1 MRKLARPIA
10 AAAGLLIITGL
21 AAACGSAGS
30 SGTKPQATTSAAGCA
45 PVADSTLVVLTDDK
59 HLQLS
64 DNVVPAVNKA
74 VNTPAL
80 IAALDAVSK
89 TLSTQ
94 NLIALNKMVDSGG
107 QTAEAAAAAYAQQNN
122 ITAGIQKGP
131 GGKLTIGA
139 ADFSEAKEIAN
150 LYKIALDAAGY
161 TTTVQTIGN
170 RELYLPQL
178 EQNKIQVVPE
188 YAATL
193 LTFLNTHNDQNS
205 AATSDITQTMQ
216 RLTTLGGQ
224 HNLVFGAPAEAIDT
238 NAFAVTKATADKYG
252 LKTLSD
258 FAAKCSGK
266 ATILAGPAECPQRPF
281 CQQGLE
287 DTYKIVFGQFLS
299 MGSDAGGPITKKTLT
314 DGKATIGL
322 VFSSDSSLSSQ

>member
-21 AAACGSAGS
+21 SAACGSAGS
-30 SGTKPQATTSAAGCA
+30 SGTKPQATASGAGCA

-59 HLQLS
+59 KLQLS

-74 VNTPAL
+74 VNNPAL

-89 TLSTQ
+89 TLTTQ
-94 NLIALNKMVDSGG
+94 NLIALNKLVDSGG
-107 QTAEAAAAAYAQQNN
+107 QTEEAAAASYAQQNN
-122 ITAGIQKGP
+122 ITAGLQKGP

-150 LYKIALDAAGY
+150 LYKIALTAAGY
-161 TTTVQTIGN
+161 TATVQTIGN

-193 LTFLNTHNDQNS
+193 LTFLNTSNDQAN

-216 RLTTLGGQ
+216 RLTALGAQ
-224 HNLVFGAPAEAIDT
+224 HNLVFGTPAEAIDT

-258 FAAKCSGK
+258 FASKCSGK

-287 DTYKIVFGQFLS
+287 QTYGIHFGSFLS

-322 VFSSDSSLSSQ
+322 VFSSDSSLTTQ